1 MNNSYVEKFIEL
13 LNKKGIVR
21 QMQVAKQLT
30 PDVATGEVQKA
41 IDQICV
47 ANVITKA
54 LLRDADLKRAY
65 DNAANEIM
73 TKMIMDHVDLKKDEN
88 FKYTPDE
95 LLAKKISESLF
106 GNVMED
112 LKNLKGLF

>member
-1 MNNSYVEKFIEL
+1 MNSGVEQFIEL

-21 QMQVAKQLT
+21 HIRVAKQLT
-30 PDVATGEVQKA
+30 PDVATGEAQKA
-41 IDQICV
+41 IDQMCV
-47 ANVITKA
+47 ANVITKS
-54 LLRDADLKRAY
+54 LLRDTELKCAY
-65 DNAANEIM
+65 DKAANEIM
-73 TKMIMDHVDLKKDEN
+73 LKMIMDHLDLKKDEN

-95 LLAKKISESLF
+95 LLAKNISESIF

>member
-1 MNNSYVEKFIEL
+1 MKNSYVEQFIEL

-30 PDVATGEVQKA
+30 PDVAAGEVQKA
-41 IDQICV
+41 IDQMCV
-47 ANVITKA
+47 SNVITKA
-54 LLRDADLKRAY
+54 LLRDAELKRAY
-65 DNAANEIM
+65 DYAANEIM
-73 TKMIMDHVDLKKDEN
+73 LKMIMDHVDLKKDEN

-106 GNVMED
+106 GSVMKD
-112 LKNLKGLF
+112 LENLKGLF